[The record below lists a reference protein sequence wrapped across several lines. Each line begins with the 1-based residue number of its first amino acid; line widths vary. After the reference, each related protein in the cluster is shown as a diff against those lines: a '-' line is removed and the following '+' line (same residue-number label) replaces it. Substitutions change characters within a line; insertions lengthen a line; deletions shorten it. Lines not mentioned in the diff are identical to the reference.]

1 MYDLSTPCRTT
12 TRWHGGNRDWVGRTR
27 ISILTAFFTCSV
39 QLSSFPVSLTLLFLS
54 LFWFLINAT
63 WWVVY
68 SRPCFRARLPRR
80 RGRLWLVPRRRR
92 RGQKFRYFLLGHCV
106 MSHTGAQEFSQL
118 WGTDPRHGL
127 TRING
132 RLEKLKFS
140 PNKFS
145 TPDISNILDPNVTI
159 SPRCDSRVY
168 NHPMVTVLIFLVV

>member
-12 TRWHGGNRDWVGRTR
+12 RRWHGGNRDWVGRTR

-80 RGRLWLVPRRRR
+80 RGRLWFTVDVQHAQRTHGGMITSSLRQNDVVTSFWRNND
-92 RGQKFRYFLLGHCV
+92 RYHWAACPLGNR
-106 MSHTGAQEFSQL
+106 SNQ
-118 WGTDPRHGL
+118 
-127 TRING
+127 INPFIYMYNG
-132 RLEKLKFS
+132 
-140 PNKFS
+140 NKPLSGIFNLCS
-145 TPDISNILDPNVTI
+145 E
-159 SPRCDSRVY
+159 
-168 NHPMVTVLIFLVV
+168 NHPR